1 MARGDLTDEQWERLA
16 PLLPPEHSG
25 KPGHPYVNHRRILN
39 GILWIDRT
47 GAPWRDLPERYGPF
61 QTCFDRMV
69 RWRRTGIWTKVLQA
83 LQADADQKSNVEW
96 DGCAVDSS
104 SIKAHPH
111 AAGARHTPAKADA
124 PKQEAEKRGSPRSR
138 RSKKRPPGK
147 SPKWL
152 RKRWGAAEA
161 D

>member
-1 MARGDLTDEQWERLA
+1 
-16 PLLPPEHSG
+16 
-25 KPGHPYVNHRRILN
+25 
-39 GILWIDRT
+39 
-47 GAPWRDLPERYGPF
+47 
-61 QTCFDRMV
+61 
-69 RWRRTGIWTKVLQA
+69 
-83 LQADADQKSNVEW
+83 
-96 DGCAVDSS
+96 VDSS